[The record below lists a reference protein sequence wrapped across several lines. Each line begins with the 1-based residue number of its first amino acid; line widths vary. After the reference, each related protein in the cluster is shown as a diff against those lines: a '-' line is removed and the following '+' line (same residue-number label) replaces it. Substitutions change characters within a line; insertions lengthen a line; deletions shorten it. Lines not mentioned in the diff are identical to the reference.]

1 MKKKRKR
8 TSASSSQRTH
18 KRTTKSIPELS
29 FAQQLEAQRERHLL
43 SPPTEIQPVATKTN
57 KRLLPNHYYDT
68 TLQKQMHISF
78 QKKTCTQIKPP
89 SQPKLN
95 ILRSLILSRI
105 TGHSSKIRLHSGY
118 RALDQLRER
127 KQHKDILLME
137 IAKHLA

>member
-18 KRTTKSIPELS
+18 KRTKSIPELS

-43 SPPTEIQPVATKTN
+43 SPPTDLQPVATKIN

-78 QKKTCTQIKPP
+78 KKKTCTQIKPP

-105 TGHSSKIRLHSGY
+105 TGHSSKIKLHSGY

-127 KQHKDILLME
+127 QQHKDILLME